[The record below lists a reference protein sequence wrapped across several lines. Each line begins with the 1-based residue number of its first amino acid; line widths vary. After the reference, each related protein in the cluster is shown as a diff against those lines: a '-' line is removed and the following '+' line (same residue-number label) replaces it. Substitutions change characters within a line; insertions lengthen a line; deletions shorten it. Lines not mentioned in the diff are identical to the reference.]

1 VEALSYPVYP
11 FYKIALEVDYSD
23 WIFMAMDQL
32 LGRET
37 GSIFNDEAAA
47 VAPVPVQAVK
57 DIENSRSENRL

>member
-1 VEALSYPVYP
+1 
-11 FYKIALEVDYSD
+11 
-23 WIFMAMDQL
+23 MDQL